1 MIGGSGP
8 HVTSCWRLAQLF
20 CGHVTSS
27 PTGWGLGRI
36 FKKNCRSLESWIDDN
51 LFNIKTTPSTTTRTP
66 AGIFLCLAE
75 RARFRPPPP
84 LPFKTFSVPS
94 KEEEEK
100 KWRVPSSGDFGAPKS
115 DWRAPKSIPAE
126 CGRGVSDKRPQRNT
140 FCPFENVS
148 TCRHFD
154 AIRSPPA
161 TRNRHRHVI
170 YGLRV
175 LARWLALWSSP
186 PGGTCGVWN
195 VKCPSIHQVHPPGV
209 HFSRINK

>member
-1 MIGGSGP
+1 MKISS
-8 HVTSCWRLAQLF
+8 TSKRLHQRPLELRPEFF
-20 CGHVTSS
+20 CVW
-27 PTGWGLGRI
+27 P
-36 FKKNCRSLESWIDDN
+36 N
-51 LFNIKTTPSTTTRTP
+51 
-66 AGIFLCLAE
+66 A
-75 RARFRPPPP
+75 RASDRRRRRR
-84 LPFKTFSVPS
+84 LKRSVPS